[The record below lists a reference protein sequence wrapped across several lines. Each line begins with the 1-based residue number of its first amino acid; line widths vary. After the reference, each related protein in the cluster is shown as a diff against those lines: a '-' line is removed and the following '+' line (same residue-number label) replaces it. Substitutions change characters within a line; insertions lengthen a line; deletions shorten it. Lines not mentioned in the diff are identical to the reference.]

1 MPIDV
6 KTELETLVSYDTTN
20 EASSGK
26 KADPECGHYINQ
38 RWAEFGF
45 KTELLESKGYH
56 TAFGIKGNS
65 GPKILFLA
73 HFDVVPPGDGWRTD
87 PFKLHVE
94 SDTAYGRGTCDN
106 KGNIVS
112 MILMAQIL
120 KQSPIPAT
128 IMLSA
133 SGDEEIG
140 GSHGAGYLKEYL
152 VDNDMFPDYVVIAD
166 GINQVIIHRR
176 RNILPTYI
184 RAEKKILRTKGRKE
198 TIRFKTD
205 IFGSESRHSAYQRL
219 GVDRHAMLAASKYL
233 DLQGYSKVSAIRG
246 GFVKS
251 NVIPDW
257 VELDIIHPDSKGED
271 LEYDATLTGLVH
283 SLLSITAA
291 PYHTEH
297 SDLGTIVSP
306 NLVELDDD
314 TWSFY
319 LDIRA
324 MTNDGDAVQAAF
336 EKALQ
341 GKVENASVKVHAG
354 IGYVD
359 SPPDS
364 ELIQAAEWA
373 LRKENIRY
381 KLIEGYGASDSRY
394 FAGHGADVFDFG
406 PRGGNLHG
414 PNEWVSLESI
424 QENARFFYT
433 LAEGLSREDSPY

>member
-6 KTELETLVSYDTTN
+6 KTELETLVAFDTTN
-20 EASSGK
+20 DSTIGK
-26 KADPECGHYINQ
+26 KADPDCARYINQ
-38 RWAEFGF
+38 RLSEFGCE
-45 KTELLESKGYH
+45 TELLESKGYH
-56 TAFGIKGNS
+56 TAFGINGDS

-73 HFDVVPPGDGWRTD
+73 HFDVVPPGEGWNSD

-94 SDTAYGRGTCDN
+94 EDKAYGRGTCDN

-112 MILMAQIL
+112 MILLAETLQ
-120 KQSPIPAT
+120 KSPIPARV
-128 IMLSA
+128 MLAA

-140 GSHGAGYLKEYL
+140 GANGAGYLKEYL
-152 VDNDMFPDYVVIAD
+152 KKHDLFPDYIVIAD

-184 RAEKKILRTKGRKE
+184 KAQSKPLKIKGTPE

-233 DLQGYSKVSAIRG
+233 DLKGYTKVCAIRG

-257 VELDIIHPDSKGED
+257 VELDVVHPEESGE
-271 LEYDATLTGLVH
+271 LIEYDANLTGLIH
-283 SLLSITAA
+283 SLLAITAA

-306 NLVELDDD
+306 NLASLKDD

-324 MTNDGDAVQAAF
+324 MTNDGDAVQTAF
-336 EKALQ
+336 ERALE
-341 GKVENASVKVHAG
+341 GKVDDASVKVHTG
-354 IGYVD
+354 IGFVD
-359 SPPDS
+359 SRPDS
-364 ELIQAAEWA
+364 KLIQAAEWA
-373 LRKENIRY
+373 LQKENIRY

-394 FAGHGADVFDFG
+394 FAGHGSDLFDFG
-406 PRGGNLHG
+406 PRGENLHG
-414 PNEWVSLESI
+414 PNEWVSLKSLSED
-424 QENARFFYT
+424 ARFFYT
-433 LAEGLSREDSPY
+433 LVERLSRD